1 MRSSALKPI
10 VALMLG
16 LSMAACNS
24 GALFGKPNRIL
35 IVEASASDL
44 TTLTQSGLTQ
54 DTALTESLPV
64 LRQRLETADGTPVMV
79 ERDGTNR
86 VRIMVRDTA
95 LFRDKSRLSS
105 LLRAG
110 GKLEFRKVDTAAD
123 PAALADGLAP
133 PGCDI
138 LRGPE
143 GLGPLAVFKHGG
155 VKDGHVKATK
165 QVFDE
170 TTNEPIVNIIFDDAG
185 KQQFAKLTTQSVGRP
200 IAVVLDG
207 RVLTAPIVNEPVTG
221 GMVQIASGLTLET
234 AKQTA
239 SLIQAGYL
247 PVSFTIIENREAP
260 RD

>member
-1 MRSSALKPI
+1 MRNSAFKPV

-16 LSMAACNS
+16 LCMSACNG
-24 GALFGKPNRIL
+24 GAFFGKPNRIL

-44 TTLTQSGLTQ
+44 TALTQSGLTQ

-64 LRQRLETADGTPVMV
+64 LRQRLETTDGIPVVV

-86 VRIMVRDTA
+86 VRIMVRDSA
-95 LFRDKSRLSS
+95 LSRDNNRLSS
-105 LLRAG
+105 LLKSG
-110 GKLEFRKVDTAAD
+110 GKLEFRRVDTAAD

-143 GLGPLAVFKHGG
+143 GLGLLAVFKHGG
-155 VKDGHVKATK
+155 VKDGHVKAAEQT
-165 QVFDE
+165 FDE
-170 TTNEPIVNIIFDDAG
+170 HSGEPIVNIVFDDAG

-221 GMVQIASGLTLET
+221 GMVQIAGGLTLET

-247 PVSFTIIENREAP
+247 PVSFTIIENKEAP

>member
-1 MRSSALKPI
+1 
-10 VALMLG
+10 MLG
-16 LSMAACNS
+16 LSMAACNG

-44 TTLTQSGLTQ
+44 TTLTQSGLTP
-54 DTALTESLPV
+54 DTALIESLPV
-64 LRQRLETADGTPVMV
+64 LRQRLETAAGTPVGV

-86 VRIMVRDTA
+86 VRIMVRDSV
-95 LFRDKSRLSS
+95 LFRDNNRLSS

-110 GKLEFRKVDTAAD
+110 GKLEFRRVDTAAD
-123 PAALADGLAP
+123 PAALADGVAP

-155 VKDGHVKATK
+155 VKYGHVKATK

-221 GMVQIASGLTLET
+221 GMVQIAGGLTLET